1 MFNSITGTI
10 TAKLPHQIFLDN
22 NGVEWDVCVPDSS
35 IDMLPPVGNSA
46 KIFTFLQHTDAA
58 MQLFGFANDNERT
71 LFFDLLKVEGIG
83 AKSAVKIMSS
93 VSSARLTELLDKG
106 DLENLEK
113 IPGVGKKSAG
123 KMLLALKGKIQFHKN
138 ETVQSLTTVSAYS
151 DVVLSL
157 LSMGYVKQ
165 SAEQKVALLAESLK
179 NDENF
184 SSKSEKE
191 REEIIFRRAIMEL
204 A

>member
-10 TAKLPHQIFLDN
+10 TVKLPHQIFLDN
-22 NGVEWDVCVPDSS
+22 NGVEWDICVPDSS
-35 IDMLPPVGNSA
+35 IDMLPPIGNRA
-46 KIFTFLQHTDAA
+46 KIFTFLQHTDTA
-58 MQLFGFANDNERT
+58 MQLFGFANDDERS

-83 AKSAVKIMSS
+83 AKSAIKIMSS
-93 VSSARLTELLDKG
+93 VSSSRLIELLDKG

-123 KMLLALKGKIQFHKN
+123 KMLLALKGKLKFHQN
-138 ETVQSLTTVSAYS
+138 ENARSTMQVAAYS

-157 LSMGYVKQ
+157 VSMGYDKPSV
-165 SAEQKVALLAESLK
+165 EQKVSLIAENLK
-179 NDENF
+179 SDESF

-191 REEIIFRRAIMEL
+191 REEIIFRRAILEL